1 MRIPFLIPDITQ
13 DEVDAVA
20 ETLMSGWITTGP
32 AVRQFES
39 ELAHF
44 MGTGF
49 VACTNSATAA
59 LECALRLLGIGP
71 GDEVITTP
79 YTYTATCSVIIHVGA
94 KPVLVDTAED
104 SLEMDYERLYDAITP
119 NTKAIIPVD
128 VGGIMC
134 DYDSIFSVVE
144 KLKQVFQPSNDIQEA
159 IGRIA
164 VIADAAHSIGA
175 TYHGRPSGSVADFSA
190 FSFHAVKNLT
200 TGEGGALTWR
210 EIPGIDDAEIFRRVQ
225 LLILH
230 GQSKSALD
238 KTNLG
243 TWEYDIIDTAYKWN
257 MTDISASIGI
267 VQLHRY
273 PGMLARRKAILE
285 RYRAALDGDMAK
297 VVLHYTDEGSSSGHL
312 AITRLHGFDADRRNA
327 FIEEMAHHEVVC
339 NVHYKP
345 LPLMTAYKKLG
356 MRAEDYPEA
365 ISFYEN
371 EVTLPLHTRLTDEE
385 VEYIIE
391 SFIDSYGKCSG

>member
-13 DEVDAVA
+13 AEVDAVS

-44 MGTGF
+44 MGTGA
-49 VACTNSATAA
+49 VACTSSATAA

-79 YTYTATCSVIIHVGA
+79 YTYTASCSVIVHVGA
-94 KPVLVDTAED
+94 RPVLVDTAAD

-134 DYDSIFSVVE
+134 DYDTIFSVVE
-144 KLKQVFQPSNDIQEA
+144 RHRQIFQPRNDIQEA
-159 IGRIA
+159 MGRIA
-164 VIADAAHSIGA
+164 VIADAAHSVGA
-175 TYHGRPSGSVADFSA
+175 TYHGRPSGSVGDFSA

-210 EIPGIDDAEIFRRVQ
+210 EIPGFDDAEIFRRVQ

-243 TWEYDIIDTAYKWN
+243 TWEYDIVDTNFKWN
-257 MTDISASIGI
+257 MTDIAASIGI

-273 PGMLARRKAILE
+273 PEMLARRKAILE
-285 RYRAALDGDMAK
+285 RYRDSIDGDIAK
-297 VVLHYTDEGSSSGHL
+297 LTLHYTDEGSSSGHL
-312 AITRLHGFDADRRNA
+312 AIVRLHGFDADGRNA
-327 FIEEMAHHEVVC
+327 FIEEMASHEVVC

-345 LPLMTAYKKLG
+345 LPLMTAYRKLG
-356 MRAEDYPEA
+356 MRPEDYPEA
-365 ISFYEN
+365 IAFYEN
-371 EVTLPLHTRLTDEE
+371 EVTLPLHTKLTDEE
-385 VEYIIE
+385 VDYVIE
-391 SFIDSYGKCSG
+391 SFHDSYRKCGA

>member
-13 DEVDAVA
+13 EEVDAVA

-49 VACTNSATAA
+49 VACMNSATAA

-79 YTYTATCSVIIHVGA
+79 YTYTATCSVIVHVGA

-134 DYDSIFSVVE
+134 DYDSIFAVVE
-144 KLKQVFQPSNDIQEA
+144 KLRQVFKPSNDIQEA

-210 EIPGIDDAEIFRRVQ
+210 EVPGIDDAEIFRRVQ
-225 LLILH
+225 LFSLH

-285 RYRAALDGDMAK
+285 RYRSALDGDMAK

-312 AITRLHGFDADRRNA
+312 AITRLHGFDASQRNA
-327 FIEEMAHHEVVC
+327 FIEEMALHEVVC